1 MKTLNLCIRCH
12 SLRDGEK
19 RFNNH
24 QITSIWL
31 LREAGLEFNIV
42 KDVCC
47 QCRKEIGDEV
57 SDKMLGGYHEKW

>member
-1 MKTLNLCIRCH
+1 MKTLHFCIRCH

-42 KDVCC
+42 KEVCSR
-47 QCRKEIGDEV
+47 CREGIGDEIA
-57 SDKMLGGYHEKW
+57 DEMLKQC

>member
-1 MKTLNLCIRCH
+1 MKTLHFCIRCH

-19 RFNNH
+19 RFNNQ

-42 KDVCC
+42 KEVCSR
-47 QCRKEIGDEV
+47 CREGIGDEIA
-57 SDKMLGGYHEKW
+57 DKMLKGGM